1 MAVYKDKL
9 RKTWYVDL
17 HYRDSEGIVK
27 SKKKRGFET
36 RKAAE
41 AWEKSLK
48 FDTVISQKFTFGEI
62 SSLYFGTRC
71 GIANE
76 ATIRDQKNKLKKY
89 VGELFKE
96 SLPIH
101 SKTWLHWRNEI
112 ASTKLSSTTKNSII
126 KLIKAINRFGYLN
139 YDIQDNAKGLANFMK
154 PFDEQ
159 KEKRVMNYDEFEKF
173 IKKIDNQV
181 YRTFFEFCYFTGVRR
196 SEALA
201 IQKEDI
207 DLTNKTVSINKSIPH
222 RQVGSRRGLS
232 SLKTPKSYRILKL
245 DDELFDNLKPLINQ
259 DGPFIF
265 GGYEPLS
272 TSTITRRLKEGLK
285 KAKLQDYTLHEFR
298 HSNGSLLL
306 DANIPLI
313 KVSKRLGHS
322 SVDVTAR
329 VYAHALKNV
338 DDESADVFNQLRR
351 K

>member
-1 MAVYKDKL
+1 MAIYKDSV

-17 HYRDSEGIVK
+17 RFRDNNGEIK
-27 SKKKRGFET
+27 SHKKRGFLT
-36 RKAAE
+36 KKAAE
-41 AWEKSLK
+41 SWEKSVK
-48 FDTVISQKFTFGEI
+48 FDTSYNLKFSFGEI
-62 SSLYFGTRC
+62 SSLYFNTRV

-76 ATIRDQKNKLKKY
+76 ATIRDQFNKLKKY
-89 VGELFKE
+89 VGNHFDNP
-96 SLPIH
+96 LPIQ
-101 SKTWLHWRNEI
+101 SKTWINWRNQI
-112 ASTKLSSTTKNSII
+112 ATTNLSSTTKNSII
-126 KLIKAINRFGYLN
+126 KLIKAIMKFGYLN
-139 YDIQDNAKGLANFMK
+139 YDIPDNAKGLQSFVK

-159 KEKRVMNYDEFEKF
+159 KEKHVMNYDEFDIF
-173 IKKIDNQV
+173 IKEIDNQV
-181 YRTFFEFCYFTGVRR
+181 YKTFFEFCYFTGVRR

-207 DLTNKTVSINKSIPH
+207 DLKNRTVSINKSIPH

-245 DDELFDNLKPLINQ
+245 DDELFENLVPLINQ
-259 DGPFIF
+259 DGPFVF
-265 GGYEPLS
+265 GGHEPLS
-272 TSTITRRLKEGLK
+272 TSTIVRKLKDGLK
-285 KAKLQDYTLHEFR
+285 KAKLREYTLHEFR

-329 VYAHALKNV
+329 VYAHALKNI
-338 DDESADVFNQLRR
+338 DEESAEVFNQIRR